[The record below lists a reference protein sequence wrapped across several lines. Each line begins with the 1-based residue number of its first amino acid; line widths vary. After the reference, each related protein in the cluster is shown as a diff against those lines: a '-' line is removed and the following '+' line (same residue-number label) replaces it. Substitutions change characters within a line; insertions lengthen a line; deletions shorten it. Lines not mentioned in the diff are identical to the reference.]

1 MTDKEANEALE
12 KMARDINK
20 DLPPDLWNYM
30 VQISMSKEG
39 VFATAIPLADCYLDA
54 DDDRS

>member
-1 MTDKEANEALE
+1 MTDQEANAALE

-20 DLPPDLWNYM
+20 NLPPDLWNYM

-39 VFATAIPLADCYLDA
+39 VFATAIPLEDTYLDTE
-54 DDDRS
+54 DCS